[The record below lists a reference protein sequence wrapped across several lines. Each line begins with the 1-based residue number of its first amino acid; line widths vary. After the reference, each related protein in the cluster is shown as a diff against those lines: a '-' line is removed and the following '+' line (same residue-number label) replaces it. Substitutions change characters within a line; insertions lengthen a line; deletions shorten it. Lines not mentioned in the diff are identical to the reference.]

1 MKNFDIANVLDIEST
16 CYAGDEFPE
25 GELREPIQ
33 IGLCE
38 VNLKSLTVLKKRSFP
53 IKPLTP
59 TISPY
64 CTALTGWTHAKLIK
78 QGFEF
83 KQVLSLLQKQGSR
96 NRLLVVDSDNELA
109 IIRSHCAR
117 LGLEDPFG
125 ADVSMLNI
133 STIFNLAKRQE
144 KNISLEQKL
153 AAFNM
158 RFEGIPHRAE
168 DDAHNIALLFF
179 ALTEHLG

>member
-1 MKNFDIANVLDIEST
+1 V
-16 CYAGDEFPE
+16 
-25 GELREPIQ
+25 R
-33 IGLCE
+33 
-38 VNLKSLTVLKKRSFP
+38 KKHSFP

-64 CTALTGWTHAKLIK
+64 CTALTGWTHAKLMK
-78 QGFEF
+78 QGLEF
-83 KQVLSLLQKQGSR
+83 KQVLSLLQKHGSR

-117 LGLEDPFG
+117 LSLEDPFG

-133 STIFNLAKRQE
+133 STLFNLAK
-144 KNISLEQKL
+144 ISLEQKL
-153 AAFNM
+153 AAFDM
-158 RFEGIPHRAE
+158 EFAGIPHRAE

-179 ALTEHLG
+179 ALTEHLRLLFPEKVVTIES